1 MQFQS
6 NKALCCDKIHRKNR
20 YPRPDVSSLVE
31 VGMTF
36 QMTFRFATKQ
46 ISNDRS
52 TSSPAA
58 STINDQTRKDLTM
71 PRCSSVHNCAHQ
83 KAKTSRWAERI
94 PDGITCPFGNNGKG
108 ALLLVIHWLPGA
120 TTTVEN
126 ENRRKRQGYRF
137 SVLVSVDVSCN
148 DYKWH
153 AFKQPITVPNRGL
166 RKFSLLW
173 LVCSIAT

>member
-94 PDGITCPFGNNGKG
+94 PPDGITCPFGNNGKG
-108 ALLLVIHWLPGA
+108 ALLLVIHCLPGA
-120 TTTVEN
+120 TATVEN
-126 ENRRKRQGYRF
+126 ENRRKRQGYRYRF
-137 SVLVSVDVSCN
+137 WYRSMCHVMITN
-148 DYKWH
+148 D
-153 AFKQPITVPNRGL
+153 TLLNSRL
-166 RKFSLLW
+166 RFPTGGW
-173 LVCSIAT
+173 ENFHFYG

>member
-20 YPRPDVSSLVE
+20 YPRPDVSSTVE

-36 QMTFRFATKQ
+36 QMTFLFATKQ
-46 ISNDRS
+46 ISNDWS
-52 TSSPAA
+52 TSSRIDNQWP
-58 STINDQTRKDLTM
+58 NPKRPL

-94 PDGITCPFGNNGKG
+94 PPDGITCPFGNNGKG
-108 ALLLVIHWLPGA
+108 ALLLVIHCLPGA

-137 SVLVSVDVSCN
+137 SVWYRSMCHVMITN
-148 DYKWH
+148 DTLLNSRLR
-153 AFKQPITVPNRGL
+153 FPIGGWENFHFYG
-166 RKFSLLW
+166 
-173 LVCSIAT
+173 